1 MNKTTGGTEYFDSLA
16 ASWGNRFTK
25 SGSMRDRLTRFQLAL
40 TSRLTPGAR
49 VLDFGCG
56 TGEITTACAL
66 AGFELVGVDRSA
78 QMVQKARDNTRG
90 GHTRFE
96 VLADR
101 PGPLRLPFEDKE
113 FAGVLASSVLEYIT
127 DAVGVFTEMHRVTA
141 DAAWIF
147 VTVPNVWHPIRIA
160 EWLALKLSPILR
172 SVLPARLRSHLV
184 YIQLSINR
192 FGAKRWSA
200 LLKSAHWDCVE
211 VSGYLSPLILIVARK
226 PS

>member
-78 QMVQKARDNTRG
+78 QMVQKARDNSRG

-101 PGPLRLPFEDKE
+101 PGPLRLPFDEKE
-113 FAGVLASSVLEYIT
+113 FA
-127 DAVGVFTEMHRVTA
+127 GVFTEMHRVTA

-147 VTVPNVWHPIRIA
+147 ATVPNVWHPIRIA